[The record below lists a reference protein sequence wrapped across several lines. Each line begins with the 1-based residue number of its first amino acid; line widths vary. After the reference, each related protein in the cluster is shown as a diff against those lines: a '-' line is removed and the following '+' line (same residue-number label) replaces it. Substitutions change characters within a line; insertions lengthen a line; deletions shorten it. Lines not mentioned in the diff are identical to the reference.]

1 MKSNFSIIF
10 TERKGVILNS
20 ADYNRLKLPIF
31 QRKQKYFKRHE
42 IRTARN
48 TRSFVPVTE
57 EVAIPQPIQ
66 DSPLI
71 EPIQPFW
78 LSTAIGY
85 IGSGIVTFS
94 GESRTTKRVTVP
106 SSTTSIRKKDEGA
119 VMRMNFRHVLRGV

>member
-1 MKSNFSIIF
+1 M
-10 TERKGVILNS
+10 
-20 ADYNRLKLPIF
+20 KLPIF
-31 QRKQKYFKRHE
+31 QRKQEYFKRHD